1 MELSIRIADPA
12 GNITI
17 FVMSAVSPQQYATVA
32 AMLLAESKFS
42 AEQVAFH
49 VAPKMGA
56 QGRIEMMGGEF
67 CGNATRSYGYLLSTL
82 LPDHPSEVQ
91 VEISGAD
98 HPLVVKIDKEHGR
111 CETQMPLPTGKAIIE
126 FEGEAFDA
134 ICFDGIVH
142 IIVPGASR
150 GQAFVDGLL
159 AAVISEIES
168 SAYGIMFLEG
178 DRMTPVVYVCETDSL
193 MWESSC
199 GSGSMAVAALG
210 AMTQIEGVCHRAL
223 QQPGGIIEAIARA
236 QDGRVVQCSM
246 GGPVGL
252 SEEIKWTMPTFLNA

>member
-32 AMLLAESKFS
+32 AMLLADSQFS

-67 CGNATRSYGYLLSTL
+67 CGNATRSYGYLLSML
-82 LPDHPSEVQ
+82 LPNHPNEVK
-91 VEISGAD
+91 VEISGTD
-98 HPLVVKIDKEHGR
+98 HPLVVKIDQEHGS
-111 CETQMPLPTGKAIIE
+111 CETQMPLPTGKITIE
-126 FEGEAFDA
+126 FEGEVFEA
-134 ICFDGIVH
+134 ICFDGIIH

-159 AAVISEIES
+159 AAAKSEIDS

-178 DRMTPVVYVCETDSL
+178 DRMTPVVYVCETDS
-193 MWESSC
+193 MVWESSC

-210 AMTQIEGVCHRAL
+210 AMKQIEGVCHRAL
-223 QQPGGIIEAIARA
+223 QQPGGVIEAVARA
-236 QDGRVVQCSM
+236 EGGRVIACSM

-252 SEEIKWTMPTFLNA
+252 SEEIKWTMPTF